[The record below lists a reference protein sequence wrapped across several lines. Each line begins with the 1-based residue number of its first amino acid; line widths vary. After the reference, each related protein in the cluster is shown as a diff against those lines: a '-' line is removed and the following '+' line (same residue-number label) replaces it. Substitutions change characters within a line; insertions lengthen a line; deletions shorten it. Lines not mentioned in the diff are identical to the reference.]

1 MKLQEILTNKGS
13 RFLLLDDK
21 YDVVDEVKRFLKH
34 LDACGKSTNTLK
46 NYAYQL
52 KIFYEYMNEKDISPL
67 YLFNERANP
76 IDVLSNFMLY
86 LEYPNIT
93 DKIIPIQ
100 GDKPKRC
107 PNTINTIMQT
117 VLQFYNYLADNEELV
132 GINLYKKVRNNTQF
146 MPFLYEMN
154 KQKKQRKQYIL
165 KKRVSKKDEVEF
177 ITREQFRQLMNACN
191 NNRDKLIVSFMF
203 ECAMR
208 ESEVVGLHICDVFVA
223 DNKIKIVSRKDNI
236 NGAFVKNGAEGT
248 VFMTKEMA
256 EIYYEY
262 ILNEFSDYDS
272 DYAFV
277 NLKGP
282 NKGRPIKAQTVIK
295 LFERLSKKVGFNV
308 HPHMCRHGFA
318 TEKISSQCGWSLA
331 EISAY
336 LRHTNIQS
344 TMIYTHY
351 TDEFKK
357 EKIKKLEA
365 EYSKKSG
372 ITYGRSKENN

>member
-1 MKLQEILTNKGS
+1 MKLQEIVTVKGS
-13 RFLLLDDK
+13 RYLLLDDK
-21 YDVVDEVKRFLKH
+21 YHVVDEVKRFLKH

-52 KIFYEYMNEKDISPL
+52 KIFYEYMNEQGVSPL
-67 YLFNERANP
+67 DLFNKGANP

-93 DKIIPIQ
+93 DKIISIK
-100 GDKPKRC
+100 GAKPKRG
-107 PNTINTIMQT
+107 PNTINTIMGT

-132 GINLYKKVRNNTQF
+132 GFNSYKKVQNNAQF
-146 MPFLYEMN
+146 KPFLYEMN
-154 KQKKQRKQYIL
+154 KQKKEQNQSIF
-165 KKRVSKKDEVEF
+165 KKRVPKQDEVEF

-208 ESEVVGLHICDVFVA
+208 ESEVAGVHICDVIIYEQ
-223 DNKIKIVSRKDNI
+223 KIKIVSRKDNI
-236 NGAFVKNGAEGT
+236 NGAFVKNEAEGT
-248 VFMTKEMA
+248 VFMTEEMA
-256 EIYYEY
+256 KIYYEY
-262 ILNEFSDYDS
+262 IINEFNDYDS
-272 DYAFV
+272 DYVFI

-282 NKGRPIKAQTVIK
+282 TKGQPITTQTIIK
-295 LFERLSKKVGFNV
+295 LFERLSQKVGYKV

-318 TEKISSQCGWSLA
+318 TEKISAQCGWDLA

-336 LRHTNIQS
+336 LRHRNIQS

-357 EKIKKLEA
+357 EKIQSFQA
-365 EYSKKSG
+365 EFSKKSG
-372 ITYGRSKENN
+372 LTYGQNK